1 MLIRVTQPPRHI
13 ATVLMPTAFGEFTAH
28 AYGCDS
34 GFVYLAL
41 VQGQIDDG
49 RDVLTRVH
57 SECLTGDALGSRRC
71 DCGVQLA
78 TALRQIAS
86 EGRGV
91 LLYAT
96 GHEGRGVGLAA
107 KLLAYAEQEH
117 GHDTVDANLRLGL
130 PIDGRRYGEA
140 AAVLAA
146 LGVRSVR
153 LMTNNPA
160 KVEGLRDGGI
170 RVRHV
175 EPILTAAHSRN
186 VEYLRTKRHRMG
198 HLRPAGPPP
207 PERTAPPPDVTALL
221 GTGTAPSWRPRVILK
236 YAQTLDGR
244 IATSTGDA
252 RWISGREER
261 EVSHALRAASDAVV
275 VGVGTVVSD
284 DCRLT
289 VRLVPGASPIRV
301 VLDTTLRIPLEA
313 TVLQPDAGTIMVTT
327 AASSPERR
335 SALRDAGVAVEV
347 VPEGDGGVDL
357 VAALRVLRRRGIRT
371 LLVEGG
377 AGLITSMLAAD
388 VVDRMIVGVAPTIL
402 GSGTDAVGDLG
413 SRVVADGLRLAG
425 RTVHV
430 AGDDLLIAGDVDR
443 APSVVEPAQGV
454 TGTGTGRAGA

>member
-1 MLIRVTQPPRHI
+1 VTQPPRHI

-28 AYGCDS
+28 AYECDS

-41 VQGQIDDG
+41 VQGDVADG
-49 RDVLTRVH
+49 DDVLTRVH

-96 GHEGRGVGLAA
+96 GHEGRGIGLAA
-107 KLLAYAEQEH
+107 KLLAYAEQER
-117 GHDTVDANLRLGL
+117 GLDTVDANVRLGL
-130 PIDGRRYGEA
+130 PVDGRRYGEA
-140 AAVLAA
+140 AEVLAA

-153 LMTNNPA
+153 LLTNNPA

-170 RVRHV
+170 VVRRV
-175 EPILTAAHSRN
+175 EPILTAAHARN

-198 HLRPAGPPP
+198 HLRPGGPPP

-221 GTGTAPSWRPRVILK
+221 GADAAPAWRPRVILK

-252 RWISGREER
+252 RWISGEEER
-261 EVSHALRAASDAVV
+261 EVSHALRAACDAVM

-301 VLDTTLRIPLEA
+301 VLDSTLRIPLEA
-313 TVLQPDAGTIMVTT
+313 AVLQPDAGTIVITT
-327 AASSPERR
+327 PASSTERR
-335 SALRDAGVAVEV
+335 SALQDAGAAVEV
-347 VPEGDGGVDL
+347 VPAGAGGVD
-357 VAALRVLRRRGIRT
+357 VAAALRALRRRGIRT

-413 SRVVADGLRLAG
+413 FTRVADGLRLG
-425 RTVHV
+425 DRSVHV

-443 APSVVEPAQGV
+443 GPLVIEPAEGA
-454 TGTGTGRAGA
+454 TSAGTGRAGA